1 MKQATIRS
9 VCECQSQLEAVLDEH
24 RYVLAGFAI
33 GPDRVRERSPAH
45 SIAAQQKRFDV
56 GWLCPYC
63 GRNTLRSFAADAL
76 SWIDADPPAPAV
88 APPPQPPPPPGP
100 GPATGL
106 SVPPA
111 GVAGPAVRVP
121 AASPTPQPNNS
132 TAVALKSLS
141 TRPASVPPPR
151 PPSTPPAP
159 AKSTP
164 PDPQKPTS

>member
-9 VCECQSQLEAVLDEH
+9 RCECESQLEAILDEH

-33 GPDRVRERSPAH
+33 GPDRVRERAPAH
-45 SIAAQQKRFDV
+45 SIDAKHTRFDV

-76 SWIDADPPAPAV
+76 TWIEADPPAPAA

-106 SVPPA
+106 SVAPPGLAGSAIRSPSASPPA
-111 GVAGPAVRVP
+111 
-121 AASPTPQPNNS
+121 AANAS

-141 TRPASVPPPR
+141 TKPPSIPPAR
-151 PPSTPPAP
+151 PPSTPP

-164 PDPQKPTS
+164 PDPPKTSS